1 MRRKNPHLFSFVWTA
16 FFLLI
21 IFSTS
26 AYASKEELQTKIS
39 EKGSE
44 IDILEKEIAGY
55 QEQLTSIGAEKQTL
69 QSAIKTLD
77 ITVKKLSADIQL
89 TQKKITVT
97 ERTIEE
103 LASNISAK
111 SEQIEQNKDALA
123 DSVQLMREIDD
134 TSLLE
139 IILANE
145 RLSDVWNTVESIRQ
159 FQSGVNQHVTV
170 LKVLKK
176 DFEDTK
182 TTQEAERK
190 KLLSLKNTL
199 SDQKIIVDQ
208 NRREKDIL
216 LKETKNKES
225 NYTALI
231 NEKIAKREALERE
244 LAEYESALRIEI
256 DPTSIPKAGK
266 GVLAWPLK
274 SIKITQY
281 FGNTEF
287 AKSGAYNGQGH
298 NGIDFRASVGTE
310 VFSAGNGIVTA
321 TGNTDTIK
329 GCYSY
334 GKWVLIR
341 HNTGLSTL
349 YAHFSLIKVSPGQE
363 VSTGELIGYSGATG
377 YATGPHL
384 HFSVYA
390 TQGVQIVRLGDIKTV
405 TNCANA
411 RIPVAPLNAYLDP
424 IQYL

>member
-1 MRRKNPHLFSFVWTA
+1 
-16 FFLLI
+16 
-21 IFSTS
+21 
-26 AYASKEELQTKIS
+26 
-39 EKGSE
+39 
-44 IDILEKEIAGY
+44 
-55 QEQLTSIGAEKQTL
+55 
-69 QSAIKTLD
+69 
-77 ITVKKLSADIQL
+77 
-89 TQKKITVT
+89 
-97 ERTIEE
+97 
-103 LASNISAK
+103 
-111 SEQIEQNKDALA
+111 
-123 DSVQLMREIDD
+123 MREIDN
-134 TSLLE
+134 TSIVE

-145 RLSDVWNTVESIRQ
+145 KLSDVWNTVESIRQ
-159 FQSGVNQHVTV
+159 FQNGVNQHVTV

-182 TTQEAERK
+182 TTQEQERK
-190 KLLSLKNTL
+190 KLLALKNTL
-199 SDQKIIVDQ
+199 SDQKTIVDQ
-208 NRREKDIL
+208 NKRSKDTL

-231 NEKIAKREALERE
+231 NEKISQREALERE

-274 SIKITQY
+274 TIKVTQY

-298 NGIDFRASVGTE
+298 NGIDFRASVGTAL
-310 VFSAGNGIVTA
+310 FSSGNGTVTDI
-321 TGNTDTIK
+321 GNTDAIK

-349 YAHFSLIKVSPGQE
+349 YAHLSLIKVSPGQK

-390 TQGVQIVRLGDIKTV
+390 TQGVQIVRLGDIKTK